1 MKRSFTVLLSV
12 AFVLT
17 SAGLLAADFWEK
29 KKFADWSEKE
39 VTKMLTKSPWVRR
52 VDVRLVSLLDS
63 PSGVG
68 PTQAGGYGGPREGS
82 GPSNMPLP
90 EGGGNGGP
98 IVGGYPPSFRLTVRW
113 YSALPVRQ
121 AIVKTRFGNAAETS
135 GRAAELLQEDEAHY
149 IIGISSVPIAMLVQQ
164 PEPAGSSSE
173 GLPSIRERLKA
184 LSDQT
189 KSESFLKMKGRE
201 PLAAQAVQ
209 IQSEQAGSSVSARA
223 LRSAADVYVVFPRRM
238 SGREL
243 ITLKDKKVEFVTL
256 IGPLKIK
263 GKFKLK
269 NMIYNGKLEL

>member
-1 MKRSFTVLLSV
+1 MKRNFAGLLLV

-39 VTKMLTKSPWVRR
+39 VTKMLTKSPWARR

-68 PTQAGGYGGPREGS
+68 PTQAGGYGSPREGS
-82 GPSNMPLP
+82 GPMPSP
-90 EGGGNGGP
+90 EGVGNGGSS
-98 IVGGYPPSFRLTVRW
+98 VGGLPPSFRLTVRW

-164 PEPAGSSSE
+164 PEPTGSSSE
-173 GLPSIRERLKA
+173 RLPSIRERLKA

-238 SGREL
+238 SGREF